1 MLTKKE
7 KFHYLTLSERH
18 DRVYGFCATAA
29 EERLTHAL
37 STIDPAVRFEIDDI
51 IGELVLEH
59 EYKGY
64 EIGRGCR
71 HRCRR
76 KKRGKIA
83 DDK

>member
-29 EERLTHAL
+29 EERLSHAL
-37 STIDPAVRFEIDDI
+37 STIDPAIRFEIDDI

-64 EIGRGCR
+64 EIGRKIGCR
-71 HRCRR
+71 CGRKCRR
-76 KKRGKIA
+76 
-83 DDK
+83 